1 LEFST
6 AELDNLIVGA
16 GSMRLRLVYF
26 FATKWAKLAGT
37 GGRRGSPEFFGKNSP
52 ILEKGVGLEVSY

>member
-1 LEFST
+1 
-6 AELDNLIVGA
+6 
-16 GSMRLRLVYF
+16 MRLRLVYF